1 MYASIEGT
9 SMNTTDTTFIKD
21 VLEASLDKHIIVDF
35 YADWCQPC
43 KMVAP
48 VLEEIAN
55 DNSEILSLAKVNID
69 ENPELTKNYA
79 IKSVP
84 TILVLKNGEVKGQLV
99 GAKPKFALNKAIMDI
114 ISQP

>member
-9 SMNTTDTTFIKD
+9 SMNTTDSTFTKD
-21 VLEASLDKHIIVDF
+21 VLEPSLDKHIIVDF

-48 VLEEIAN
+48 VLDEIAKEKS
-55 DNSEILSLAKVNID
+55 DIISLVKVDID
-69 ENPELTKNYA
+69 ANPELTKNYA

-114 ISQP
+114 VGQA